1 MSKSL
6 AIFEY
11 EDEIE
16 SFVSQH
22 GIESIKGKN
31 MHVLAVQP
39 GVQAYLKRKKIP
51 YLNTVGF
58 FNTKSHENLILK
70 TAEIIKPFRDI
81 VSIEDDLGVK
91 EGYNNAFIFYLR
103 HYSIL
108 YILWLIEIIDNAIE
122 QLKPE
127 KLISIKLK
135 YTFDIMNHI
144 PRNERYIGIIVGKL
158 AQQKGLQAEL
168 STGRTRQ
175 TNQIVKKVKAALLEI
190 LKISFFRAIMVFFD
204 YKSRDKEYILYSSD
218 SYNLGKVIESF
229 VSRFSGNMYVGLY
242 SNHKSKD
249 LRRMVCD
256 DSYLSILSCL
266 SSLLP
271 SNKRRGFLKELNIAI
286 TRLKDFFSKN
296 KQILKYK
303 EIDFQE
309 LVFLKIEKSMIPFL
323 LTLYGQTY
331 RLNKFLR
338 NKNPALVM
346 SQLARGIF
354 YNLGELASLY
364 NIPSVL
370 ISHGSHVPAS
380 NRYAHLEWGEHSFG
394 LMKIHYKYI
403 AIQSPWALRYLK
415 NNPSNSD
422 QIITGPLIFTKTR
435 RDEDYKLSIK
445 KRIIPQYHEKII
457 ILHAGTPKPAQSL
470 RPYVYE
476 TTDEYIENIN
486 SLIKAVE
493 KFEKIHL
500 IVRFRPSDYLQ
511 LNDFLELL
519 IKSNCYSVHT
529 KGTFEDYLTIAD
541 LLVSYSSTTIEEALQ
556 NMVPVLLYDSQG
568 KYCHIKDAQ
577 VLDPSLNINVDSC
590 YFIDSEKK
598 LEWGLNWLIE
608 NHFTSDVSDNVWKRH
623 VFNDSEKI
631 ELPSYF
637 SGLFFE

>member
-1 MSKSL
+1 L

-31 MHVLAVQP
+31 MHILAVQP

-91 EGYNNAFIFYLR
+91 EGYNNAFMFYLR

-108 YILWLIEIIDNAIE
+108 YILWLIEMIDNAIE

-127 KLISIKLK
+127 KLISIKLE

-168 STGRTRQ
+168 SAGRTRQ
-175 TNQIVKKVKAALLEI
+175 TNQIVKKVKSALLEI
-190 LKISFFRAIMVFFD
+190 LKISFFWAIMVFFD

-229 VSRFSGNMYVGLY
+229 VSRFSRNMYVGLY

-256 DSYLSILSCL
+256 DSHLSILSCL

-331 RLNKFLR
+331 HLNKFLR
-338 NKNPALVM
+338 NKNPALVL
-346 SQLARGIF
+346 SQMARGLF
-354 YNLGELASLY
+354 YNLGELASFH

-380 NRYAHLEWGEHSFG
+380 NRYADLEWGEHSFG
-394 LMKIHYKYI
+394 LMKIHYKYM

-422 QIITGPLIFTKTR
+422 QIITGPLLFTKTR
-435 RDEDYKLSIK
+435 SDENHRSSIK
-445 KRIIPQYHEKII
+445 KLIIPQYHEKII

-476 TTDEYIENIN
+476 TIDEYIENIN
-486 SLIKAVE
+486 SLINAVE

-519 IKSNCYSVHT
+519 IKSDCYSVHS
-529 KGTFEDYLTIAD
+529 KGTFEDYLTISD

-556 NMVPVLLYDSQG
+556 NRVPILQYDGQG
-568 KYCHIKDAQ
+568 KYCHIKGQ
-577 VLDPSLNINVDSC
+577 ILEPSLTPELDSC
-590 YFIDSEKK
+590 YYVNAEGK
-598 LEWGLNWLIE
+598 LLWAIKWLLE
-608 NHFTSDVSDNVWKRH
+608 NHLKKDVPDNVWERH
-623 VFNDSEKI
+623 VFNNSEKV
-631 ELPSYF
+631 ELSSYF
-637 SGLFFE
+637 RGLFLDNK